1 MIPHTRTHERNPKS
15 FFPKPKVDS
24 TLLSFVP
31 RKDFFHIKKPANLE
45 KITRIFFNQ
54 RRKMIKNP
62 LRQIFKNPDHHATE
76 MIAELGDRDHYS
88 FAKPYQRVLR
98 AWDTP
103 DTLINSFDNM
113 IAEIEA

>member
-1 MIPHTRTHERNPKS
+1 
-15 FFPKPKVDS
+15 
-24 TLLSFVP
+24 
-31 RKDFFHIKKPANLE
+31 
-45 KITRIFFNQ
+45 
-54 RRKMIKNP
+54 
-62 LRQIFKNPDHHATE
+62 